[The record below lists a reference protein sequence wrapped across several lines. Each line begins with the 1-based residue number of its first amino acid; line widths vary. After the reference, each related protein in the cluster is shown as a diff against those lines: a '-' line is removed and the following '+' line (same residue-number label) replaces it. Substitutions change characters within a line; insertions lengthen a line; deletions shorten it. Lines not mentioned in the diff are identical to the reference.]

1 MKEIFHGKS
10 FKVLLAVVVVMLGMI
25 VFTAGMGSNITASML
40 SVLSTPM
47 QRISTL
53 VTNNATAA
61 TKELSQSKEELLA
74 ENEELKKQIAEL
86 NTQLVD
92 YYDLKTENAQLYKY
106 LDMKKQNPDFDLV
119 SAAVIGRD
127 PNSFNT
133 FKIDKGTLAGVSVN
147 DPVVTEEGVVGWV
160 SSVNAISAE
169 VTTLLSPDTKIGG
182 RSAEDTDDGT
192 GAVDKV
198 TGDAGVIS
206 TNVKLAD
213 QGLLKL
219 GFLTADTTA
228 KEGDIV
234 VTSGLGGIYPPN
246 LKIGRIKSLKHE
258 EYDVSLYAEV
268 EPFVDVLEVK
278 DVMIITSFPGQGE
291 SLASG
296 EPEKSESSEAD

>member
-1 MKEIFHGKS
+1 MREIVHARS
-10 FKVLLAVVVVMLGMI
+10 FKVLLAVVLVLLGMLI
-25 VFTAGMGSNITASML
+25 FTAGTGSSITASML

-47 QRISTL
+47 QRVSTL
-53 VTNNATAA
+53 VTNNAAA
-61 TKELSQSKEELLA
+61 AAEDIGRSKEDLQA

-86 NTQLVD
+86 TTQLVD
-92 YYDLKTENAQLYKY
+92 YYDLKKENAQLYKY
-106 LDMKKQNPDFDLV
+106 LDMKEQNPEFTLV

-127 PNSFNT
+127 PNSLNT
-133 FKIDKGTLAGVSVN
+133 FKIYKGVSVN
-147 DPVVTEEGVVGWV
+147 DPVVTESGVVGWV
-160 SSVNAISAE
+160 SSANAISAE

-182 RSAEDTDDGT
+182 RSGADTENGT
-192 GAVDKV
+192 GAVDKA

-213 QGLLKL
+213 RGLVKL

-246 LKIGRIKSLKHE
+246 LKIGRIKSLQHE

-268 EPFVDVLEVK
+268 EPFVDISQVK
-278 DVMIITSFPGQGE
+278 DVMVITFLGQGE

-296 EPEKSESSEAD
+296 EPAGASSPEEGQ